1 MGASEQQL
9 IQTVLVGVVTCL
21 IGVIICIAIVR
32 IKIRTRQMPRKERV
46 PEKARRYHITL
57 KNRQNGDEYERDFEG
72 EVIVG
77 RSPEEANLIVYDDRS
92 VSKSHFK
99 IIEQKGEFLIEDL
112 QSSNHTWLNGRRVVG
127 QQPVKTGDRV
137 TIGYYTYSI
146 TLKEEI

>member
-1 MGASEQQL
+1 MGASDQQL
-9 IQTVLVGVVTCL
+9 IQTVLVGIVTCFV
-21 IGVIICIAIVR
+21 GV
-32 IKIRTRQMPRKERV
+32 KIRTRKMPQKENV
-46 PEKARRYHITL
+46 PEEPRRYHIAL

-99 IIEQKGEFLIEDL
+99 ITEHNGDFFIEDL
-112 QSSNHTWLNGRRVVG
+112 HSSNHTWLNGRRVVEK
-127 QQPVKTGDRV
+127 QPVKTGDRI